1 MTRSSAGGAIGRASE
16 RGGGSFSRIAAM
28 RLAWLFPS
36 KARLP
41 VAIS

>member
-1 MTRSSAGGAIGRASE
+1 MFQRRGDIGETFEMGS
-16 RGGGSFSRIAAM
+16 GSFSRIAEATLM
-28 RLAWLFPS
+28 LLFPS